1 MSRIREF
8 EAAQAC
14 SVIVKMMNARSLDMT
29 PRLLALRDGRFSDMV
44 RIALEMLRAAGH
56 EEDAKRIEAMPLRP
70 YRYMK
75 LTIRQASPEEMAK
88 AERVLPS

>member
-14 SVIVKMMNARSLDMT
+14 SVITKLLNARGLDMM
-29 PRLLALRDGRFSDMV
+29 PRLLALRDYRFSDMV
-44 RIALEMLRAAGH
+44 RIALELLRAAGH

-70 YRYMK
+70 FRYMR
-75 LTIRQASPEEMAK
+75 LTIRQASPEELSKM
-88 AERVLPS
+88 ERVVHG